1 MQKSLSRPG
10 LILLACLT
18 GVVWSGLAL
27 ASPVSFKVALSGA
40 QEVPGVETG
49 GTGSADITYD
59 PTTRKISWSITYS
72 GLSSPVTMAHIH
84 GPAAL
89 GKTGPVAIWLSVQG
103 VPPTNPITGDATLTP
118 QQASELAAGQL
129 YLNVHTRSH
138 PAGEIRGQ
146 IVPPKS

>member
-1 MQKSLSRPG
+1 MQNLLPRPG

-18 GVVWSGLAL
+18 GIVWSGLAL
-27 ASPVSFKVALSGA
+27 ASPASFKVALNGA
-40 QEVPGVETG
+40 QEVPTTETG

-84 GPAAL
+84 GPAAP
-89 GKTGPVAIWLSVQG
+89 GKTGPVIVWLSVQG
-103 VPPTNPITGDATLTP
+103 VPPASPITGETTLTP
-118 QQASELAAGQL
+118 EQATELAAGQL
-129 YLNVHTRSH
+129 YVNVHTRSH

-146 IVPPKS
+146 VVLPKG